1 MKNMNKAHVSALV
14 GLALMGA
21 AASASAATWTFHGDN
36 VNTSANGGYGE
47 ATGTGGVTGVT
58 GKATAWA
65 NTGGSSNN
73 LIDKAYLTD
82 QSGSGMGIKNVD
94 VNNGDAGEGTSPEH
108 AVDSDQRIDSV
119 LFSFAG
125 DKVNLT
131 SVTFGWS
138 ETDADF
144 SVYAYTGAGA
154 AVTALDAGT
163 QTNGGNLAALGW
175 TLVSQNDV
183 LNFSGSTSTDKTISF
198 ASSGIYSS
206 YWLISAGNNLG
217 ANDTCTS
224 YYTSGPNK
232 NQCKTYSESADHFK
246 LLAVAGTAYCKD
258 TNCNPPPPNNGVP
271 EPGTLLL
278 LGAGLVGMTRMVRR
292 PAK

>member
-1 MKNMNKAHVSALV
+1 MKNMNKAHLAAVV

-21 AASASAATWTFHGDN
+21 ATSASAATWTFNGST
-36 VNTSANGGYGE
+36 VSGSANSGYGE
-47 ATGTGGVTGVT
+47 ATGTGGVSGVT

-65 NTGGSSNN
+65 NTGNTN
-73 LIDKAYLTD
+73 LIDKAYLTN
-82 QSGSGMGIKNVD
+82 QGSSGMGIKNLD
-94 VNNGDAGEGTSPEH
+94 YNNGDAGEGTSPEH

-131 SVTFGWS
+131 SVTLGWS
-138 ETDADF
+138 ETDVDF
-144 SVYAYTGAGA
+144 SVYAYTGAGS
-154 AVTALDAGT
+154 AVTALDAGS
-163 QTNGGNLAALGW
+163 QSNGGNLAALGW
-175 TLVSQNDV
+175 TLVSQYEAA
-183 LNFSGSTSTDKTISF
+183 NFSGSTSTDKTISF
-198 ASSGIYSS
+198 AGDSQGVYSS

-217 ANDTCTS
+217 ANDTCTAV
-224 YYTSGPNK
+224 YTSGPNK
-232 NQCKTYSESADHFK
+232 NKCKTYSESPDHFK
-246 LLAVAGTAYCKD
+246 LLATAGTAYCKD
-258 TNCNPPPPNNGVP
+258 TNCTPPPNNGVP

>member
-1 MKNMNKAHVSALV
+1 MKLNKKTLAALA
-14 GLALMGA
+14 GLALMGSA
-21 AASASAATWTFHGDN
+21 APGFAATWTFNGST

-65 NTGGSSNN
+65 NTQNTN
-73 LIDKAYLTD
+73 LIEKAYLTP
-82 QSGSGMGIKNVD
+82 QGSSGLGIKNLD
-94 VNNGDAGEGTSPEH
+94 VNNGDAGEGTTPEH

-131 SVTFGWS
+131 SVSIGWAQ
-138 ETDADF
+138 TDVDF
-144 SVYAYTGAGA
+144 SVYAYTGVD
-154 AVTALDAGT
+154 AVGALDAGS
-163 QTNGGNLAALGW
+163 QTNGGDLAALGW
-175 TLVSQNDV
+175 TLVSQYEYD
-183 LNFSGSTSTDKTISF
+183 GSNYNGNVDISSST
-198 ASSGIYSS
+198 AGVYSS
-206 YWLISAGNNLG
+206 YWLVSAGNKLG

-232 NQCKTYSESADHFK
+232 NKCKTYSESPDHFK

-258 TNCNPPPPNNGVP
+258 NNCTPPPNNGVP
-271 EPGTLLL
+271 EPGTMLL
-278 LGAGLVGMTRMVRR
+278 LGAGLIGMTRMVRR
-292 PAK
+292 STK